1 MLSCSEL
8 QASSPVRC
16 GTLAKCSLLDRHAT
30 PLRQCPSIL
39 LQGLRRRSCWRQGG
53 CWRSTCT
60 GPRNRPGSPATPS
73 SAVRAA
79 VTIPAASRNL
89 FCATQ
94 PCFACLLSRL
104 VSGKLDTRQ
113 KPQSAPTRIRRMV
126 HDVCCAAP
134 ADGNLYMATPMDPA
148 FVLLPLLEAAA
159 AQVRHA
165 FRSQTLVCIHVM
177 RDSPR
182 V

>member
-1 MLSCSEL
+1 
-8 QASSPVRC
+8 
-16 GTLAKCSLLDRHAT
+16 
-30 PLRQCPSIL
+30 
-39 LQGLRRRSCWRQGG
+39 
-53 CWRSTCT
+53 
-60 GPRNRPGSPATPS
+60 
-73 SAVRAA
+73 
-79 VTIPAASRNL
+79 
-89 FCATQ
+89 
-94 PCFACLLSRL
+94 
-104 VSGKLDTRQ
+104 
-113 KPQSAPTRIRRMV
+113 MV

-134 ADGNLYMATPMDPA
+134 ADGGLYMATPMDPA